1 MLKRIKLCR
10 SPAGKRV
17 LALRIEEILKLNII
31 EAYGSPH
38 SALKQ
43 RYPSLLM

>member
-10 SPAGKRV
+10 SPAGKQA
-17 LALRIEEILKLNII
+17 LALRIEETLKLNII
-31 EAYGSPH
+31 EADGSPH

-43 RYPSLLM
+43 KYPSLLM